1 MIMVKITPDQV
12 ETVADATR
20 AAQVI
25 ALVKENQLVTA
36 LVLFALWQAGA
47 FISAQQYVSGVMC

>member
-1 MIMVKITPDQV
+1 MVKIEP
-12 ETVADATR
+12 ETVVEATR
-20 AAQVI
+20 AAQMI

-47 FISAQQYVSGVMC
+47 FISASQYVSGVMC